1 MSWKIVAH
9 SLSLLFRNLADAL
22 KVSVGPILLMVL
34 FGWAVFAVLGVS
46 PQMLVFGFA
55 IGRPSSEAVLAISLA
70 LVGVLFASAWI
81 AVAWHRFILLEEYPG
96 LLPAMP
102 GSRIAAY
109 AGRSILL
116 AIVMILLMFP
126 LSAVAAQVLALT
138 GLAGLTIAQALLGF
152 GLATLFTFLWLRI
165 AVVLP
170 ATAVGRPYSL
180 SQGWN
185 DGARLSSEIFNAAAI
200 VVALN
205 MVVSVALSLLP
216 LGFWPDLIAQV
227 VLTWVTMM
235 VGTSLLTTLYG
246 HLVEGRSL
254 P

>member
-9 SLSLLFRNLADAL
+9 SLSLLFRNLVDAL
-22 KVSVGPILLMVL
+22 KVSVGPIVLMVL
-34 FGWAVFAVLGVS
+34 FGWLVFSLLGVS
-46 PQMLVFGFA
+46 PQMLAFGVA
-55 IGRPSSEAVLAISLA
+55 TGRVAPEAALAISLG

-116 AIVMILLMFP
+116 ALLMILLMFP
-126 LSAVAAQVLALT
+126 LSAIAGQVLLLT
-138 GLAGLTIAQALLGF
+138 GLGQVGLVQALVGF

-185 DGARLSSEIFNAAAI
+185 DGTRLSSEIFNAAAI

-205 MVVSVALSLLP
+205 MLVSVILGLLP
-216 LGFWPDLIAQV
+216 IGLWPGLVAQV

-246 HLVEGRSL
+246 HLVEGRPL

>member
-9 SLSLLFRNLADAL
+9 SLSLLFRNFADAL
-22 KVSVGPILLMVL
+22 KVSVGPILLMVA
-34 FGWAVFAVLGVS
+34 FGWGIFALLDVS
-46 PQMLVFGFA
+46 PQMLVFGLA
-55 IGRPSSEAVLAISLA
+55 TGRIAPEAALAVSLA

-96 LLPAMP
+96 LLPPMP

-116 AIVMILLMFP
+116 AILMLLLMFP
-126 LSAVAAQVLALT
+126 LSAIAGQVLLLT
-138 GLAGLTIAQALLGF
+138 GLGQLGLAQALVGF
-152 GLATLFTFLWLRI
+152 GLATLFTFLWLRV

-185 DGARLSSEIFNAAAI
+185 DGARLSGDIFNAAAI

-205 MVVSVALSLLP
+205 MVASLILGLVP
-216 LGFWPDLIAQV
+216 LGLWPGLIAQAV
-227 VLTWVTMM
+227 VTWVTMM